1 MQLFVMV
8 LNRTEYLDEIFSRML
23 EKKIGGATA
32 LDSTGMMR
40 VLDGDDV
47 DFPMTGI
54 LRQLF
59 NPERRQSKTFFCV
72 LKDEQIPE
80 MMDII
85 NSVTGGLHTPDSG
98 VAFALPLSFVEG
110 VEKKR

>member
-23 EKKIGGATA
+23 EKKIGGATV

-40 VLDGDDV
+40 VLDSDDV

-72 LKDEQIPE
+72 LKDEQKIGRAH
-80 MMDII
+80 
-85 NSVTGGLHTPDSG
+85 V
-98 VAFALPLSFVEG
+98 
-110 VEKKR
+110 